1 MYKTGALEPVVTLN
15 ISLRASL
22 DVGNMGVYRLIAF
35 QQVVLA
41 DICRVNIA
49 QQIIGLQFIL

>member
-22 DVGNMGVYRLIAF
+22 DVGNMGVYRLFAF

-49 QQIIGLQFIL
+49 